1 MLSKLSATLRTKTL
15 SPASVMAVRGGKKK
29 KGGGAAEAPTSSDIV
44 NIWKD
49 RQDPVIRP
57 LEMYPDFVAETLKV
71 KYSAHDVMFQLA
83 RGERMPDAKEQ
94 WTLAKSMRRS
104 FLVDQN
110 KLVKRDWEYESDDD
124 EGEDLGQ
131 NVVVEEEYDELD
143 EDAPPRQ
150 KTEQELL
157 MEKMGLKDES

>member
-1 MLSKLSATLRTKTL
+1 
-15 SPASVMAVRGGKKK
+15 
-29 KGGGAAEAPTSSDIV
+29 
-44 NIWKD
+44 
-49 RQDPVIRP
+49 
-57 LEMYPDFVAETLKV
+57 
-71 KYSAHDVMFQLA
+71 
-83 RGERMPDAKEQ
+83 MPGPKEQ

-104 FLVDQN
+104 FLVDNN
-110 KLVKRDWEYESDDD
+110 KLVKRDWEYESSDD

-131 NVVVEEEYDELD
+131 DIVVDDDFDDELD